1 MAKDKTTYKCN
12 QCGYNSP
19 KWMGQCPHCQ
29 EWETFEISRVS
40 AVKKRS
46 GPSAE
51 IKNLGHIEKEDITRF
66 TSGMWELD
74 RVLGGG
80 FVPGSLL
87 LFGGEPGIGKSTL
100 LLQVAAYVQS
110 QGRRVLYVTG
120 EESLAQIR
128 LRSDRLGIVEKEL
141 SLMAETN
148 LEVLEQ
154 ALETEPYPFLIIDSV
169 QTMHHPELG
178 SSPGSVTQ
186 VREVTACL
194 MALCKPKGITA
205 ILVGHITKD
214 GQIAGP
220 KILEHMVDGVFY
232 FEGDK
237 FHNMRLVR
245 AQKNRFG
252 PAQELGM
259 FQMTEEGL
267 KEVDSPSHLLLEQ
280 RPQEAAGSVIIPCI
294 EGTRPLMVEI
304 QVLTSQSPFAAPR
317 RLSMGVDPNRLALIL
332 AVLEKKAGLQIQGL
346 DVFVNIIGGFSIQ
359 EPALDLALALAV
371 YSSFSNKALDPELAV
386 FGELGLSGEIR
397 SVSRG
402 MLRFKECHNLGFKHV
417 ICPVGNS
424 AVRMQGVTIFGVST
438 LTEALELI
446 SGS

>member
-1 MAKDKTTYKCN
+1 MAKEKTIFKCN
-12 QCGYNSP
+12 QCGYAAP
-19 KWMGQCPHCQ
+19 KWMGQCPTCQ
-29 EWETFEISRVS
+29 EWETFEPTTTQPKR
-40 AVKKRS
+40 AVHTGKIDIRK
-46 GPSAE
+46 
-51 IKNLGHIEKEDITRF
+51 LGEVEKENVSRF
-66 TSGMWELD
+66 SSGMWELD

-87 LFGGEPGIGKSTL
+87 LVGGEPGIGKSTL
-100 LLQVAAYVQS
+100 LLQVAANVEA
-110 QGRRVLYVTG
+110 QGREVLYISG

-128 LRSDRLGIVEKEL
+128 LRSDRLGITEENM
-141 SLMAETN
+141 SLLAETS
-148 LEVLEQ
+148 LEALEQVLE
-154 ALETEPYPFLIIDSV
+154 AHPYPFIIIDSI
-169 QTMHHPELG
+169 QTMHHADIG

-186 VREVTACL
+186 VREVTARL
-194 MALCKPKGITA
+194 MTICKPKGITA

-214 GQIAGP
+214 GMIAGP

-237 FHNMRLVR
+237 FHNMRLLR

-259 FQMTEEGL
+259 FQMTAKGL
-267 KEVDSPSHLLLEQ
+267 VEVDNPSYLLLEQ
-280 RPQEAAGSVIIPCI
+280 RPNEAAGSVIIPCI

-359 EPALDLALALAV
+359 EPALDLALALAI
-371 YSSFSNKALDPELAV
+371 YSAFTNKAMDPELAV

-397 SVSRG
+397 SVSHG
-402 MLRFKECHNLGFKHV
+402 LLRFKECMNLGFKHV
-417 ICPVGNS
+417 ICPTGNG
-424 AVRMQGVTIFGVST
+424 AVKVKGLEIFGVAT
-438 LTEALELI
+438 LNEALELV
-446 SGS
+446 SAT